1 MVLKAVASAAG
12 LGAGGAETCSWT
24 WPSEISLARPAMTAE
39 PALKAA
45 RANE

>member
-12 LGAGGAETCSWT
+12 VGADDAETCSWT
-24 WPSEISLARPAMTAE
+24 WPSESSLAIPAMTAE
-39 PALKAA
+39 AALKAA